1 MDQGSRVRVHVPA
14 KINLFLAVRGRR
26 SDGYHELTTVLQTV
40 DLRDRLDLRLSGPPG
55 QSHHPASRR
64 RMRLQLEADGA
75 QRAVGRVQPRDPGGP
90 HAGAGDAGHRP
101 RGAGAGL
108 APVPVTHSAC

>member
-1 MDQGSRVRVHVPA
+1 MDQGPRVRVHVPA

-26 SDGYHELTTVLQTV
+26 SDGFHELTTVLQTV

-55 QSHHPASRR
+55 QGHHPAARR

-75 QRAVGRVQPRDPGGP
+75 HACRWTGRTSPCR
-90 HAGAGDAGHRP
+90 RP
-101 RGAGAGL
+101 TRWAARRG
-108 APVPVTHSAC
+108 